1 MTYLFN
7 FFPSRRAGRCGGR
20 RQPRRAQVSPHPHPG
35 YPIFTNIFPSPP
47 SLSKT
52 RKKIFPSPG
61 IENKTS
67 RCKKNKN
74 RKTSYRKSLKL
85 IFPNILQEFAFIFV
99 KKICTSAH
107 PTQPATRR
115 GAAFRIPHFYKDGW
129 KNKINRTSLSLLSYK
144 KI

>member
-1 MTYLFN
+1 M
-7 FFPSRRAGRCGGR
+7 GRCGGR
-20 RQPRRAQVSPHPHPG
+20 RQPRRAQVSPHPNPG
-35 YPIFTNIFPSPP
+35 YPIFTNIFPSTP

-74 RKTSYRKSLKL
+74 RKTSYKKSLKL
-85 IFPNILQEFAFIFV
+85 IFPNILSEFAFIFV

-107 PTQPATRR
+107 PTPLRARR
-115 GAAFRIPHFYKDGW
+115 GAAFRISNFYKDDP
-129 KNKINRTSLSLLSYK
+129 KNKIKGTVLSLLSYK

>member
-1 MTYLFN
+1 MAYLFN
-7 FFPSRRAGRCGGR
+7 FFHLVWACRCGER
-20 RQPRRAQVSPHPHPG
+20 RQPRRARVSPYPHPG
-35 YPIFTNIFPSPP
+35 YPIFTNIFPSTP

-85 IFPNILQEFAFIFV
+85 IFPNILSEFAFIFV
-99 KKICTSAH
+99 KKTCTSAH
-107 PTQPATRR
+107 PPPLRARR
-115 GAAFRIPHFYKDGW
+115 GAAFRISNFYKDDP
-129 KNKINRTSLSLLSYK
+129 KNKIKRTSLSYLK
-144 KI
+144 V